1 VKPAVKQ
8 SSFIGFLLVVFLTLA
23 LLGTQSSCRKSNSIL
38 SDSKAAPS
46 FSTDT
51 LSFDTLFTSIGST
64 TGSFKIYNPYSQTLR
79 ISDIYLQ
86 SGASS
91 VFYINVDGVSA
102 STFKDIDIPANDSI
116 YVFVGVKPNVNN
128 QNTPLVI
135 DENIVFI
142 CNNNKRQV
150 TVEAWGQDAYFHVYE
165 EIQTSTWKNDKP
177 HVLLRSCLVDTN
189 ATLTIEAGAKIYC
202 HPRAYLLVSG
212 AIQAIGT
219 KQDSIL
225 FRGDRLER
233 FYDELPGQWGGIVF
247 LRNAAS
253 GSTFEHCIIKNATSA
268 FILGSTYAP
277 NANVSLQLSNFY
289 FNSAPSVTINK
300 CKIYNC
306 QENAI
311 FGFNSIANVNNTLI
325 YNCSKE
331 CVNIAFGGQ
340 YHFKHCTIA
349 NYTSNTIDHS
359 SPCLVIGNYMVF
371 NGTGALA
378 QVDATFDNSMV
389 IGNIFN
395 KADKYNNNY
404 EVYIDHA
411 LGFNAGAPFN
421 YSFTNCL
428 LQIEP
433 TLIDA
438 TKLNN
443 CAVNLDWSGLFY
455 NRTADNYHLVST
467 SAARNAGDATIGL
480 VDDLDDVTRSGN
492 PDIGCY
498 EY

>member
-1 VKPAVKQ
+1 MKPAVKTKYFH
-8 SSFIGFLLVVFLTLA
+8 SGILLA
-23 LLGTQSSCRKSNSIL
+23 LLCLLFLVTSEACRKQSGLL
-38 SDSKAAPS
+38 SDKSAVLS

-51 LSFDTLFTSIGST
+51 LSFDTLFTTIGST
-64 TGSFKIYNPYSQTLR
+64 TASFKVYNPYAKTLR
-79 ISDIYLQ
+79 ISHIELQ
-86 SGASS
+86 SGANS
-91 VFYINVDGVSA
+91 VFYINVDGVSGK
-102 STFKDIDIPANDSI
+102 SFSDIDIPAHDSI
-116 YVFVGVKPNVNN
+116 YVFVGVKPNANT
-128 QNTPLVI
+128 QNTPLLI
-135 DENIVFI
+135 DENILFV
-142 CNNNKRQV
+142 CNGNQKQV
-150 TVEAWGQDAYFHVYE
+150 TVEAWGQDAYFHAYE
-165 EIQTSTWKNDKP
+165 EIQTSTWKKDKP

-189 ATLTIEAGAKIYC
+189 AILSIEAGTKIYC

-212 AIQAIGT
+212 SIHAIGT
-219 KQDSIL
+219 KTDSIV
-225 FRGDRLER
+225 FRGDRLEH

-253 GSTFEHCIIKNATSA
+253 GSIFEHCILKNATSA
-268 FILGSTYAP
+268 IILGSTYPP
-277 NANVSLQLSNFY
+277 NASVSLQLNDFSFS
-289 FNSAPSVTINK
+289 SAPSITINK

-331 CVNIAFGGQ
+331 CVSIAFGGQ
-340 YHFKHCTIA
+340 YHFKHCTIV

-359 SPCLVIGNYMVF
+359 SPCLVMGNYMVF
-371 NGTGALA
+371 KGTGALA
-378 QVDATFDNSMV
+378 QVDANFDNSMIV
-389 IGNIFN
+389 GNIFN

-404 EVYIDHA
+404 EVYIDQS
-411 LGFNAGAPFN
+411 LGTNAGAPFN
-421 YSFTNCL
+421 YSFNNCL

-433 TLIDA
+433 TLI
-438 TKLNN
+438 KSSNLHN
-443 CAVNLDWSGLFY
+443 CFVNLDWSKLFF
-455 NRTADNYHLVST
+455 NRSADNYHLVSS

>member
-1 VKPAVKQ
+1 MKPVVKQ
-8 SSFIGFLLVVFLTLA
+8 HPYIGFFLVAIFMLLLSS
-23 LLGTQSSCRKSNSIL
+23 TQSSCRKSNSIL
-38 SDSKAAPS
+38 NDSKAKPT

-64 TGSFKIYNPYSQTLR
+64 TGSFKIYNPYSQILR
-79 ISDIYLQ
+79 ISDIHLQ
-86 SGASS
+86 SGANA
-91 VFYINVDGVSA
+91 VFFINVDGVSA
-102 STFKDIDIPANDSI
+102 ASFKDIDIPAHDSI

-135 DENIVFI
+135 DENIIFI
-142 CNNNKRQV
+142 CNNNKSQV
-150 TVEAWGQDAYFHVYE
+150 TVEAWGQDAYFHAYE
-165 EIQTSTWKNDKP
+165 EIQTTTWKNDKP
-177 HVLLRSCLVDTN
+177 HVLLRSCIIDTN
-189 ATLTIEAGAKIYC
+189 ATLTIQAGTKIYC

-212 AIQAIGT
+212 AIRAIGT

-225 FRGDRLER
+225 FRGDRLEH

-253 GSTFEHCIIKNATSA
+253 GSSFEHCIIKNATSA
-268 FILGSTYAP
+268 IILGSTYSS
-277 NANVSLQLSNFY
+277 NANIGLQLSNFS

-311 FGFNSIANVNNTLI
+311 FGFNSIATVNNTLI

-331 CVNIAFGGQ
+331 CISIAFGGQ

-349 NYTSNTIDHS
+349 NFTSNTIDHS

-371 NGTGALA
+371 NGKGALA
-378 QVDATFDNSMV
+378 QVDATFDNSMI

-404 EVYIDHA
+404 EIYIDHA
-411 LGFNAGAPFN
+411 LGLNAGAPFN
-421 YSFTNCL
+421 YSFNNCL

-438 TKLNN
+438 SKLNN
-443 CAVNLDWSGLFY
+443 CSINLDWSGLFF
-455 NRTADNYHLVST
+455 NRTADNYHLVSS
-467 SAARNAGDATIGL
+467 SAAREAGDATIAL
-480 VDDLDDVTRSGN
+480 PDDLDDVNRSGN

>member
-1 VKPAVKQ
+1 MKPAVKQ

-38 SDSKAAPS
+38 SDSKVAPS

-189 ATLTIEAGAKIYC
+189 ATLTIEAGEN
-202 HPRAYLLVSG
+202 LLPSKSLF
-212 AIQAIGT
+212 IGEWS
-219 KQDSIL
+219 DS
-225 FRGDRLER
+225 
-233 FYDELPGQWGGIVF
+233 
-247 LRNAAS
+247 S
-253 GSTFEHCIIKNATSA
+253 
-268 FILGSTYAP
+268 
-277 NANVSLQLSNFY
+277 
-289 FNSAPSVTINK
+289 
-300 CKIYNC
+300 
-306 QENAI
+306 
-311 FGFNSIANVNNTLI
+311 
-325 YNCSKE
+325 
-331 CVNIAFGGQ
+331 
-340 YHFKHCTIA
+340 
-349 NYTSNTIDHS
+349 
-359 SPCLVIGNYMVF
+359 
-371 NGTGALA
+371 
-378 QVDATFDNSMV
+378 
-389 IGNIFN
+389 
-395 KADKYNNNY
+395 
-404 EVYIDHA
+404 
-411 LGFNAGAPFN
+411 
-421 YSFTNCL
+421 
-428 LQIEP
+428 
-433 TLIDA
+433 
-438 TKLNN
+438 
-443 CAVNLDWSGLFY
+443 DW
-455 NRTADNYHLVST
+455 N
-467 SAARNAGDATIGL
+467 
-480 VDDLDDVTRSGN
+480 
-492 PDIGCY
+492 
-498 EY
+498 